1 MEFHKETLPL
11 VKEIL
16 CGIKPATDIY
26 KKYRNINSMKIK
38 AYIKRKAL
46 RAWVTAMAVLPF
58 IAFSSCDSWLYEE
71 EGDCSVYY
79 RLKFRYDMNL
89 KWADAF
95 ANEVSS
101 VHLYAFDPS
110 GVLVWQ
116 KAEQIDPATVE
127 NYSMLLDLPAGDYKL
142 LAWCGLQNDGERK
155 ESFSVPEARVGETRM
170 EQLQCA
176 LNRQHDESGAYS
188 EEHLYRLFHGTKD
201 VSLPVNEDGGSYEYT
216 IPLIKNTNHVRVIL
230 QHLSGEDVNK
240 EDFIFRIDDEN
251 GLMAHDNELMPD
263 ENINYRP
270 WDIQNVEAGIGK
282 DGTRAISNVKGL
294 VADFT
299 VGRLIETHRKK
310 MILAIDTK
318 DGKEVARIPVIDYAL
333 MGKEYYENEYRY
345 PMDEREYL
353 DRLDECVMTLFLD
366 ENRRWV
372 SSVIQILSWRVVLS
386 NVDIE

>member
-1 MEFHKETLPL
+1 MNIRAL
-11 VKEIL
+11 I
-16 CGIKPATDIY
+16 
-26 KKYRNINSMKIK
+26 RNVAAKVCMASVC
-38 AYIKRKAL
+38 L
-46 RAWVTAMAVLPF
+46 LAM
-58 IAFSSCDSWLYEE
+58 SSCDNWLYEE

-95 ANEVSS
+95 ANEVTSI
-101 VHLYAFDPS
+101 HLYAFDKS
-110 GVLVWQ
+110 GVLAWQ
-116 KAEQIDPATVE
+116 KAEQIVPGTVE

-142 LAWCGLQNDGERK
+142 LAWCGLQNDGEHD

-188 EEHLYRLFHGTKD
+188 NEHLYRLFHGVLD
-201 VSLPVNEDGGSYEYT
+201 VSLPVNDDGGSYEY
-216 IPLIKNTNHVRVIL
+216 IMSLIKNTNHIRVIL
-230 QHLSGEDVNK
+230 QHLSGVDLNK
-240 EDFIFRIDDEN
+240 DDFIFRIDDEN
-251 GLMAHDNELMPD
+251 GLMAYDNELLED

-270 WDIQNVEAGIGK
+270 WDVQNVEAGIGM
-282 DGTRAISNVKGL
+282 DGNRAVSNVKGL

-318 DGKEVARIPVIDYAL
+318 DGKKVARIPVMDYAL
-333 MGKEYYENEYRY
+333 MGKEYYEKEYRY
-345 PMDEREYL
+345 PMNERQFL

-366 ENRRWV
+366 ENNNWV

>member
-1 MEFHKETLPL
+1 MNIRAL
-11 VKEIL
+11 I
-16 CGIKPATDIY
+16 
-26 KKYRNINSMKIK
+26 RNVAAKVCMASVC
-38 AYIKRKAL
+38 L
-46 RAWVTAMAVLPF
+46 LAM
-58 IAFSSCDSWLYEE
+58 SSCDNWLYEE

-95 ANEVSS
+95 ANEVTSI
-101 VHLYAFDPS
+101 HLYAFDKS
-110 GVLVWQ
+110 DVLAWQ
-116 KAEQIDPATVE
+116 KAEQIVPGTAE

-142 LAWCGLQNDGERK
+142 LAWCGLQNDGEHD

-188 EEHLYRLFHGTKD
+188 NEHLYRLFHGVLD
-201 VSLPVNEDGGSYEYT
+201 VSLPVNDDGGSYEYT
-216 IPLIKNTNHVRVIL
+216 MSLIKNTNHIRVIL
-230 QHLSGEDVNK
+230 QHLSGVDVNK
-240 EDFIFRIDDEN
+240 DDFIFRIDDEN
-251 GLMAHDNELMPD
+251 GLMAYDNELLED

-270 WDIQNVEAGIGK
+270 WDVQNVEAGIGM
-282 DGTRAISNVKGL
+282 DGNRAVSNVKGL

-299 VGRLIETHRKK
+299 VGRLTETHRKK

-318 DGKEVARIPVIDYAL
+318 DGKKVARIPVMDYAL
-333 MGKEYYENEYRY
+333 MGKEYYEKEYRY
-345 PMDEREYL
+345 PMNERQFL

-366 ENRRWV
+366 ENNNWV

-386 NVDIE
+386 SVDID

>member
-1 MEFHKETLPL
+1 MNIRAL
-11 VKEIL
+11 I
-16 CGIKPATDIY
+16 
-26 KKYRNINSMKIK
+26 RNVVAKVCMASVC
-38 AYIKRKAL
+38 L
-46 RAWVTAMAVLPF
+46 LAM
-58 IAFSSCDSWLYEE
+58 SSCDNWLYEE

-95 ANEVSS
+95 ANEVTSI
-101 VHLYAFDPS
+101 HLYAFDKS
-110 GVLVWQ
+110 GVLAWQ
-116 KAEQIDPATVE
+116 KAEQIVPGTAE

-142 LAWCGLQNDGERK
+142 LAWCGLQNDGEQD

-188 EEHLYRLFHGTKD
+188 NEHLYRLFHGVLD
-201 VSLPVNEDGGSYEYT
+201 VSLPVNDDGGSYEY
-216 IPLIKNTNHVRVIL
+216 IMSLIKNTNHIRVIL
-230 QHLSGEDVNK
+230 QHLSGVDVNK
-240 EDFIFRIDDEN
+240 DDFIFRIDDEN
-251 GLMAHDNELMPD
+251 GLMAYDNELLED

-270 WDIQNVEAGIGK
+270 WDVQNVEAGIGM
-282 DGTRAISNVKGL
+282 DGNRAVSNVKGL
-294 VADFT
+294 VADFI

-318 DGKEVARIPVIDYAL
+318 DGKKVARIPVMDYAL
-333 MGKEYYENEYRY
+333 MGKEYYEKEYRY
-345 PMDEREYL
+345 PMNERQFL

-366 ENRRWV
+366 ENNNWV

-386 NVDIE
+386 NVDID

>member
-1 MEFHKETLPL
+1 MNIRAL
-11 VKEIL
+11 I
-16 CGIKPATDIY
+16 
-26 KKYRNINSMKIK
+26 RNVVAKVCMASVC
-38 AYIKRKAL
+38 L
-46 RAWVTAMAVLPF
+46 LAM
-58 IAFSSCDSWLYEE
+58 SSCDNWLYEE

-95 ANEVSS
+95 ANEVTSI
-101 VHLYAFDPS
+101 HLYAFDKS
-110 GVLVWQ
+110 GVLAWQ
-116 KAEQIDPATVE
+116 KAEQIVPGTAE

-142 LAWCGLQNDGERK
+142 LAWCGLQNDGEQD

-188 EEHLYRLFHGTKD
+188 NEHLYRLFHGVLD
-201 VSLPVNEDGGSYEYT
+201 VSLPVNDDGGSYEY
-216 IPLIKNTNHVRVIL
+216 IMSLIKNTNHIRVIL
-230 QHLSGEDVNK
+230 QHLSGVDVNK
-240 EDFIFRIDDEN
+240 DDFIFRIDDEN
-251 GLMAHDNELMPD
+251 GLMAYDNELLED

-270 WDIQNVEAGIGK
+270 WDVQNVEAGIGM
-282 DGTRAISNVKGL
+282 DGNRAVSNVKGL

-318 DGKEVARIPVIDYAL
+318 DGKKVARIPVMDYAL
-333 MGKEYYENEYRY
+333 MGKEYYEKEYRY
-345 PMDEREYL
+345 PMNERQFL

-366 ENRRWV
+366 ENNNWV
-372 SSVIQILSWRVVLS
+372 SIVIQILSWRVVLS
-386 NVDIE
+386 NVDID

>member
-1 MEFHKETLPL
+1 MNIRAL
-11 VKEIL
+11 I
-16 CGIKPATDIY
+16 
-26 KKYRNINSMKIK
+26 RNVVAKVCMASVC
-38 AYIKRKAL
+38 L
-46 RAWVTAMAVLPF
+46 LAM
-58 IAFSSCDSWLYEE
+58 SSCDNWLYEE

-95 ANEVSS
+95 ANEVTSI
-101 VHLYAFDPS
+101 HLYAFDKS
-110 GVLVWQ
+110 GVLAWQ
-116 KAEQIDPATVE
+116 KAEQIVPGTAE

-142 LAWCGLQNDGERK
+142 LAWCGLQNDGEQD

-188 EEHLYRLFHGTKD
+188 NEHLYRLFHGVLD
-201 VSLPVNEDGGSYEYT
+201 VSLPVNDDGGSYEY
-216 IPLIKNTNHVRVIL
+216 IMSLIKNTNHIRVIL
-230 QHLSGEDVNK
+230 QHLSGVDVNK
-240 EDFIFRIDDEN
+240 DDFIFRIDDEN
-251 GLMAHDNELMPD
+251 GLMAYDNELLED

-270 WDIQNVEAGIGK
+270 WDVQNVEAGIGM
-282 DGTRAISNVKGL
+282 DGNRAVSNVKGL

-318 DGKEVARIPVIDYAL
+318 DGKKVARIPVMDYSL
-333 MGKEYYENEYRY
+333 MGKEYYEKEYRY
-345 PMDEREYL
+345 PMNERQFL

-366 ENRRWV
+366 ENNNWV

-386 NVDIE
+386 NVDID

>member
-1 MEFHKETLPL
+1 MNIRAL
-11 VKEIL
+11 I
-16 CGIKPATDIY
+16 
-26 KKYRNINSMKIK
+26 RNVVAKVCMASVC
-38 AYIKRKAL
+38 L
-46 RAWVTAMAVLPF
+46 LAM
-58 IAFSSCDSWLYEE
+58 SSCDNWLYEE

-95 ANEVSS
+95 ANEVTSI
-101 VHLYAFDPS
+101 HLYAFDKS
-110 GVLVWQ
+110 GVLAWQ
-116 KAEQIDPATVE
+116 KAEQIVPGTAE

-142 LAWCGLQNDGERK
+142 LAWCGLQNDGEQD

-188 EEHLYRLFHGTKD
+188 NEHLYRLFHGVLD
-201 VSLPVNEDGGSYEYT
+201 VSLPVNDDGGSYEY
-216 IPLIKNTNHVRVIL
+216 IMSLIKNTNHIRVIL
-230 QHLSGEDVNK
+230 QHLSGVDVNK
-240 EDFIFRIDDEN
+240 DDFIFRIDDEN
-251 GLMAHDNELMPD
+251 GLMAYDNELLED

-270 WDIQNVEAGIGK
+270 WDVQNVEAGSGM
-282 DGTRAISNVKGL
+282 DGNRAVSNVKGL

-318 DGKEVARIPVIDYAL
+318 DGKKVARIPVMDYAL
-333 MGKEYYENEYRY
+333 MGKEYYEKEYRY
-345 PMDEREYL
+345 PMNERQFL

-366 ENRRWV
+366 ENNNWV

-386 NVDIE
+386 NVDID

>member
-1 MEFHKETLPL
+1 MNIRAL
-11 VKEIL
+11 I
-16 CGIKPATDIY
+16 
-26 KKYRNINSMKIK
+26 RNVVAKVCMASVC
-38 AYIKRKAL
+38 L
-46 RAWVTAMAVLPF
+46 LAM
-58 IAFSSCDSWLYEE
+58 SSCDNWLYEE

-95 ANEVSS
+95 ANEVTSI
-101 VHLYAFDPS
+101 HLYAFDKS
-110 GVLVWQ
+110 GVLAWQ
-116 KAEQIDPATVE
+116 KAEQIVPGTAE

-142 LAWCGLQNDGERK
+142 LAWCGLQNDGEQD
-155 ESFSVPEARVGETRM
+155 ESFSVPEARVGETRR

-188 EEHLYRLFHGTKD
+188 NEHLYGLFHGVLD
-201 VSLPVNEDGGSYEYT
+201 VSLPVNDDGGSYEY
-216 IPLIKNTNHVRVIL
+216 IMSLIKNTNHIRVIL
-230 QHLSGEDVNK
+230 QHLSGVDVNK
-240 EDFIFRIDDEN
+240 DDFIFRIDDEN
-251 GLMAHDNELMPD
+251 GLMAYDNELLED

-270 WDIQNVEAGIGK
+270 WDVQNVEAGIGM
-282 DGTRAISNVKGL
+282 DGNRAVSNVKGL

-318 DGKEVARIPVIDYAL
+318 DGKKVARIPVMDYAL
-333 MGKEYYENEYRY
+333 MGKEYYEKEYRY
-345 PMDEREYL
+345 PMNERQFL

-366 ENRRWV
+366 ENNNWV

-386 NVDIE
+386 NVDID

>member
-1 MEFHKETLPL
+1 MNIRAL
-11 VKEIL
+11 I
-16 CGIKPATDIY
+16 
-26 KKYRNINSMKIK
+26 RNVVAKVCMASVC
-38 AYIKRKAL
+38 L
-46 RAWVTAMAVLPF
+46 LAM
-58 IAFSSCDSWLYEE
+58 SSCDNWLYEE

-95 ANEVSS
+95 ANEVTSI
-101 VHLYAFDPS
+101 HLYAFDKS
-110 GVLVWQ
+110 GVLAWQ
-116 KAEQIDPATVE
+116 KAEQIVPGTAE

-142 LAWCGLQNDGERK
+142 LAWCGLQNDGEQD

-188 EEHLYRLFHGTKD
+188 NEHLYRLFHGVLD
-201 VSLPVNEDGGSYEYT
+201 VSLPVNDDGGSYEY
-216 IPLIKNTNHVRVIL
+216 IMSLIKNTNHIRVIL
-230 QHLSGEDVNK
+230 QHLSGVDVNK
-240 EDFIFRIDDEN
+240 DDFIFRIDDEN
-251 GLMAHDNELMPD
+251 GLMAYDNELLED

-270 WDIQNVEAGIGK
+270 WDVQNVEAGIGM
-282 DGTRAISNVKGL
+282 DGNRAVSNVKGL

-299 VGRLIETHRKK
+299 VGRLTETHRKK

-318 DGKEVARIPVIDYAL
+318 DGKKVARIPVMDYAL
-333 MGKEYYENEYRY
+333 MGKEYYEKEYRY
-345 PMDEREYL
+345 PMNERQFL

-366 ENRRWV
+366 ENNNWV

-386 NVDIE
+386 NVDID